1 MPSRF
6 VRGLGLAVY
15 AALLFLVFLLSGY
28 LSFSLF
34 VRSGATRMPEV
45 TGLTRSDATEALAD
59 KGLRLA
65 KVVEPGRY
73 DEKVAAGHVV
83 RQKPAGGTWVKRG
96 SGTVLELSL
105 GPKRVRVPG
114 LTGRSVPEAQA
125 AISGAGLALGHIL
138 GIFSTAEAPPNQIL
152 EQDPRPDA
160 AAPPASPVDLLVAM
174 PAAGPRYLMP
184 DLVYRHYERVRP
196 AFERQGFKFGTVRF
210 ERYEGVAAGVI
221 LRQFPLPG
229 HPVSR
234 EDAVTLVVATADLIP

>member
-1 MPSRF
+1 MPSRV

-15 AALLFLVFLLSGY
+15 ALLLFGVFMLSGY

-34 VRSGATRMPEV
+34 VRSGATRMPDV
-45 TGLTRSDATEALAD
+45 TGMTRSEAAEVLGD
-59 KGLRLA
+59 KGLRLVR
-65 KVVEPGRY
+65 VVERGRY

-96 SGTVLELSL
+96 SPTALELSL
-105 GPKRVRVPG
+105 GPRRVRVPG

-138 GIFSTAEAPPNQIL
+138 GTFATAEVQPNLVL
-152 EQDPRPDA
+152 EQDPQPDA

-174 PAAGPRYLMP
+174 PMAGQRYLMP
-184 DLVYRHYERVRP
+184 DLVYRHYEQIRP
-196 AFERQGFKFGTVRF
+196 AFESQGFKFGTVRF

-221 LRQFPLPG
+221 LRQYPLPG

-234 EDAVTLVVATADLIP
+234 DDAVTLVVATADVLQ

>member
-1 MPSRF
+1 
-6 VRGLGLAVY
+6 
-15 AALLFLVFLLSGY
+15 
-28 LSFSLF
+28 
-34 VRSGATRMPEV
+34 MPEV
-45 TGLTRSDATEALAD
+45 VGLTRSEATEALAD

-83 RQKPAGGTWVKRG
+83 RQKPEGGTWVKRG
-96 SGTVLELSL
+96 SGTALELSL
-105 GPKRVRVPG
+105 GPRRVRVPG

-138 GIFSTAEAPPNQIL
+138 GAFATAELPPNQVM
-152 EQDPRPDA
+152 EQDPQPDA

-174 PAAGPRYLMP
+174 PMASQRYLMP
-184 DLVYRHYERVRP
+184 DLVYRNYERVRP
-196 AFERQGFKFGTVRF
+196 AFERQGFKFGSVRF

-234 EDAVTLVVATADLIP
+234 DDAVSLVVATADLLP